1 MNSVTEALLYFLDHQ
16 KELEKHHPPLDD
28 DKTVDTI
35 LHEAENYPKNRKH
48 DILCFLILHVDYNDF
63 QHFRYSHVD
72 SYFFYD
78 FHYLT

>member
-35 LHEAENYPKNRKH
+35 LHEAENYHKNRKH
-48 DILCFLILHVDYNDF
+48 DILSYPVGTDFSCFFKHCVTFLCKQITV
-63 QHFRYSHVD
+63 
-72 SYFFYD
+72 
-78 FHYLT
+78 